1 MATGGTPEL
10 TVEIAPGTYDWEAR
24 GRTVRLSDHFA
35 KVSAPY
41 RTLRELDF
49 EAVRI
54 VSDVVARAVDPGRP
68 VRLVDIATGSGRY
81 LGAVNHCLGS
91 ALAMQVVSIG
101 LDLSPPML
109 RQARI
114 RNRRAGLRTRHLVGA
129 VETLPF
135 RASSC
140 DVMTCF
146 NAVHHFDLARFAG
159 EASRVLTPSGQLVVY
174 TRTPEQNRRTIWG
187 RHFPEFATRETRL
200 HEVNDVRASLEATG
214 AFRSVRAQTVAWPVI
229 TSLVRLVEQ
238 VTHYHY
244 STFRLYSEDELR
256 AAIDIFRQ
264 RVRQAFRDMTHITH
278 DNDHVLVIAQR
289 MVSRGRARGVM
300 LDRLVQVFESWIQW
314 ALHRAD
320 PNSSES
326 DARGACPPTPCST
339 RSRARTTSAAGKWS
353 GGRSSARSSS
363 TNAEVGATAQGDPPP
378 ARRSTLSLRLNW
390 WRSWPI

>member
-1 MATGGTPEL
+1 MAFDTHAGRETLTDAGVGADEAARVVVEAPESSPPWGPAFHRKLMATGATGGTPEL
-10 TVEIAPGTYDWEAR
+10 TVEMTPGTDDGEAR
-24 GRTVRLSDHFA
+24 GCTVRLSDHFA
-35 KVSAPY
+35 KVSARY

-54 VSDVVARAVDPGRP
+54 VSDVVARAVDLGRP
-68 VRLVDIATGSGRY
+68 VRLVDVATGSGRY
-81 LGAVNHCLGS
+81 LDAVNHCLGS
-91 ALAMQVVSIG
+91 ALGMQVVSIG

-114 RNRRAGLRTRHLVGA
+114 RNRHAGLRTRHLVGA

-200 HEVNDVRASLEATG
+200 HEVNDVRAALEATG
-214 AFRSVRAQTVAWPVI
+214 AFRSVRAQTVAWPVT

-244 STFRLYSEDELR
+244 STFRLYSEDALR
-256 AAIDIFRQ
+256 AAIDTFHQ
-264 RVRQAFRDMTHITH
+264 RVREAFRDVTHITH

-289 MVSRGRARGVM
+289 M
-300 LDRLVQVFESWIQW
+300 
-314 ALHRAD
+314 
-320 PNSSES
+320 
-326 DARGACPPTPCST
+326 GASPPPT
-339 RSRARTTSAAGKWS
+339 ASAA
-353 GGRSSARSSS
+353 
-363 TNAEVGATAQGDPPP
+363 P
-378 ARRSTLSLRLNW
+378 AA
-390 WRSWPI
+390 